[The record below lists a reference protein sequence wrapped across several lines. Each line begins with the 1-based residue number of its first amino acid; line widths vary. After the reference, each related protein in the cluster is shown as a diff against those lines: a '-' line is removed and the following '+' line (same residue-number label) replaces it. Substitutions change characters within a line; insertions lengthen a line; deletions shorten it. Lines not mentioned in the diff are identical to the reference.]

1 MIKVFFSLI
10 LLIPSL
16 SWAKPI
22 YLECI
27 EREHSDSSLPKNI
40 ISFDLDTGL
49 LTTFDNKFTY
59 MMYKANDIE
68 ILAQEA
74 NSSNPSF
81 ISINRITGEMI
92 FQSDTLVQIYDCEL
106 RKRKF

>member
-1 MIKVFFSLI
+1 MKFLLTLF

-16 SWAKPI
+16 SWSEPI

-27 EREHSDSSLPKNI
+27 EREYPESSLPKNI

-49 LTTFDNKFTY
+49 LTTFDNRFTY

-81 ISINRITGEMI
+81 ISINRITGETI